1 MAKNT
6 YDMVMSGK
14 SDNNIRFNDFY
25 NLIIDL
31 GFTFKGQKGSHMSFF
46 HSGVNERMTI
56 QRDGAKAKDYQ
67 IKQLRRIIEK
77 YDL

>member
-1 MAKNT
+1 MWFWFSK
-6 YDMVMSGK
+6 YILLK
-14 SDNNIRFNDFY
+14 ERDFY

-46 HSGVNERMTI
+46 HSGVTERMPI

>member
-1 MAKNT
+1 MWFWFSK
-6 YDMVMSGK
+6 YILLK
-14 SDNNIRFNDFY
+14 ERDFY

-31 GFTFKGQKGSHMSFF
+31 GFAFKGQKGSHMSFF

-67 IKQLRRIIEK
+67 IKQLRLIIEK

>member
-1 MAKNT
+1 
-6 YDMVMSGK
+6 
-14 SDNNIRFNDFY
+14 
-25 NLIIDL
+25 
-31 GFTFKGQKGSHMSFF
+31 MSFF